1 MTFGQDSHP
10 WKPACKVLLQIMCPV
25 PGTRMGGLQL
35 AGFVAPLTGL
45 LAGFREGAVIA
56 EVRGASATPK
66 EACSAR
72 AVASEHAH

>member
-1 MTFGQDSHP
+1 METCLQGA
-10 WKPACKVLLQIMCPV
+10 PADNVSRA
-25 PGTRMGGLQL
+25 GHTHGGLQL

-45 LAGFREGAVIA
+45 QAGFREGAVIA

-72 AVASEHAH
+72 PAASEHAH